1 VALVGEISK
10 ALVDLGLPPLP
21 PIQGIT
27 QDPGRARDILEA
39 TRVIL
44 ELLQAAYASSTGH
57 WD

>member
-1 VALVGEISK
+1 
-10 ALVDLGLPPLP
+10 VDLCLPPLP